1 MWSIFLTYHMQDTLM
16 EDSSRT
22 SPASICPESVVTERC
37 SPGLTLTSEENSIA
51 GSIACQMTSLER
63 LTLVHLIIVIQEQ
76 FHQWLAGRKGR
87 HGEDEKEK
95 GTWFPISLGA
105 SLALP
110 LRLKCFLSG
119 EQRTLTAPGCFVTY
133 LRPLW
138 RVERVGQLRRVEPLS
153 EFSNGWNI
161 VKWRESYQD

>member
-1 MWSIFLTYHMQDTLM
+1 MIYISDISHAGYLNGRLFQDISSLHLFWFCGHWALLAWANLDFWG
-16 EDSSRT
+16 EFHSRKHSLPNDQPWEAHVGSSRYSHSRAIPSMT
-22 SPASICPESVVTERC
+22 R
-37 SPGLTLTSEENSIA
+37 GSEWK
-51 GSIACQMTSLER
+51 TR
-63 LTLVHLIIVIQEQ
+63 RR
-76 FHQWLAGRKGR
+76 WKR
-87 HGEDEKEK
+87 K
-95 GTWFPISLGA
+95 GTWFPISLEA

-119 EQRTLTAPGCFVTY
+119 EQRTLIAPGCFVRY

-138 RVERVGQLRRVEPLS
+138 RVGRVGQLRRVEPLS

>member
-1 MWSIFLTYHMQDTLM
+1 MWSIFLTYHMQDTLT
-16 EDSSRT
+16 EDFSRT
-22 SPASICPESVVTERC
+22 SPASICSDSVVTEHC
-37 SPGLTLTSEENSIA
+37 SPGLTLTSEENSIT

-76 FHQWLAGRKGR
+76 FHQWLARRWKR
-87 HGEDEKEK
+87 K
-95 GTWFPISLGA
+95 GTWFPISLEA

-119 EQRTLTAPGCFVTY
+119 EQRTLIAPGCFVRY

-138 RVERVGQLRRVEPLS
+138 RVGRVGQLRRVEPLS